1 MAKTKLSDFKNE
13 LDVECKP
20 EWLKLPNGKRIVVRI
35 PIKANI
41 EHIDYIYNLYEK
53 EGYESGDALTP
64 LMKAFPELSDE
75 EAKRIFFLFMLTIPS

>member
-1 MAKTKLSDFKNE
+1 MVKNKLSDFVCE

-35 PIKANI
+35 PINANT

-53 EGYESGDALTP
+53 EGYKSGDALTP
-64 LMKAFPELSDE
+64 FMKAFPELSDE
-75 EAKRIFFLFMLTIPS
+75 EAKRIYFLFMLTIPS